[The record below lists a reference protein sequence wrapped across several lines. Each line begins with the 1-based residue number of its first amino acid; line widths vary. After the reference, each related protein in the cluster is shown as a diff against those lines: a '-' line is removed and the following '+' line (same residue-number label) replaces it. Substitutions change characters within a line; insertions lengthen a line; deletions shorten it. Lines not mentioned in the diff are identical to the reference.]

1 MIKKLNEISI
11 LMHMLSNKNN
21 LYQIGATKREILH
34 TLNVKNKNKSGYFQ
48 NLITNLS
55 KYIEPLGLQIRY
67 NPINSHWFISYDSDI
82 SDLISA
88 NPFDNKP
95 RLAATLFCTLVIC
108 LKNPEGISPITEIEK
123 IRKKKNILEDLKEL
137 EQKGYLE
144 LDKDINSVK
153 LTPLIGY
160 QLDLEKLFV
169 KLALKIKE

>member
-1 MIKKLNEISI
+1 
-11 LMHMLSNKNN
+11 MLSNKTN
-21 LYQIGATKREILH
+21 LYQIGATKRDILH

-108 LKNPEGISPITEIEK
+108 LKNHEGISPITEIEK

-144 LDKDINSVK
+144 IEKDLNSIK

-160 QLDLEKLFV
+160 QLDIEKLFV

>member
-67 NPINSHWFISYDSDI
+67 NPINSHWFITYDSEV

-95 RLAATLFCTLVIC
+95 RLAATLFCVLVCC
-108 LKNPEGISPITEIEK
+108 LKNPDGFSKITEIQN
-123 IRKKKNILEDLKEL
+123 IRKKKGILEDLKEL
-137 EQKGYLE
+137 QQKGYLE
-144 LDKDINSVK
+144 INKDLNQVK

-160 QLDLEKLFV
+160 QLDLEKLFI
-169 KLALKIKE
+169 KLALKLKD

>member
-21 LYQIGATKREILH
+21 LCQIGATKREILH
-34 TLNVKNKNKSGYFQ
+34 TLNVKNKNKSVYFQ
-48 NLITNLS
+48 NLVINLS

-67 NPINSHWFISYDSDI
+67 NPINSYWFITYDSEI

-95 RLAATLFCTLVIC
+95 RLAATLFCTLVCC
-108 LKNPEGISPITEIEK
+108 LKNPEGKSLVTEIEN
-123 IRKKKNILEDLKEL
+123 IRKKKNVIEDLKEL
-137 EQKGYLE
+137 KQKGYLE
-144 LDKDINSVK
+144 IDKDLNQVK

-160 QLDLEKLFV
+160 ELDIEKLFV
-169 KLALKIKE
+169 KLALKLKD

>member
-1 MIKKLNEISI
+1 
-11 LMHMLSNKNN
+11 MLSNKNN
-21 LYQIGATKREILH
+21 LYQIGATKREILD

-67 NPINSHWFISYDSDI
+67 NPINSHWFISYDSEV

-88 NPFDNKP
+88 NPFDNKT

-108 LKNPEGISPITEIEK
+108 FNNPDGISLIPEIEK
-123 IRKKKNILEDLKEL
+123 IRKKKHIFEDLKNL
-137 EQKGYLE
+137 EQNGYLE
-144 LDKDINSVK
+144 IDKDRNNVK

-169 KLALKIKE
+169 KLALKIK